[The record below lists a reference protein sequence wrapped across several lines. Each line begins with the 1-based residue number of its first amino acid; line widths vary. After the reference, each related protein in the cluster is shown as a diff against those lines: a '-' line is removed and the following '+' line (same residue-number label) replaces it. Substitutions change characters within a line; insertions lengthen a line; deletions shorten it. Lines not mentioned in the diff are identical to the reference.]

1 MVRVSKGAGSKAG
14 YSIESYDSP
23 RESSVDL
30 IPVICGSLHASYRPS
45 SLDPPYRRSILDACG
60 TLSGPNAPQQG
71 EKLAQMF
78 AEACA
83 VGMQDNWSQVR
94 YAASVANRSL
104 MQALSPEDREP
115 FYPRLLPRMCLNR

>member
-1 MVRVSKGAGSKAG
+1 MLPAPSNLVTLGSR
-14 YSIESYDSP
+14 P
-23 RESSVDL
+23 RLPPPL
-30 IPVICGSLHASYRPS
+30 ISLH
-45 SLDPPYRRSILDACG
+45 RSILDACG
-60 TLSGPNAPQQG
+60 TLSGPDAPEQG
-71 EKLAQMF
+71 DKLTKTF

-104 MQALSPEDREP
+104 LQALSPADREQ

>member
-1 MVRVSKGAGSKAG
+1 MVSGLWHSLPAAVHGGDGRPTP
-14 YSIESYDSP
+14 SIIHC
-23 RESSVDL
+23 L
-30 IPVICGSLHASYRPS
+30 
-45 SLDPPYRRSILDACG
+45 RSILDACG
-60 TLSGPNAPQQG
+60 TLSQPDAPKQG
-71 EKLAQMF
+71 DKLAQTF

-104 MQALSPEDREP
+104 LQALSLEDRDQ

>member
-1 MVRVSKGAGSKAG
+1 M
-14 YSIESYDSP
+14 
-23 RESSVDL
+23 
-30 IPVICGSLHASYRPS
+30 
-45 SLDPPYRRSILDACG
+45 DACG

-71 EKLAQMF
+71 DKLAHTF

-104 MQALSPEDREP
+104 LKALSPADREQ
-115 FYPRLLPRMCLNR
+115 FYPRLLPRMCLNRWVFHLVRNETRQHV